1 MGLSLCFGSA
11 SPPIL
16 TGFGWPGPSRSASRT
31 YAPAPPKNAWADAL
45 AAPPRN
51 GKVRQ
56 SALSRPYPQP
66 GARATTD
73 RTGRLSALEYA
84 QEALTHYGPRTL
96 IPPDKAKKESG
107 RASMQATKWS
117 RRAAIAAALAGIA
130 TGAMPAPVAAQDFPN
145 KPITIVV
152 PFGPGT
158 AHDIIARQ
166 LAQDMMSTLGQSV
179 IVDNR
184 AGATGNIATDLVA
197 KSRPDGYTLL
207 IASMSNILN
216 QVTGNANSDLAKDF
230 TPVAF
235 SGRTLYSMFVPN
247 ELPAKNVADLVELA
261 RQQPGKLNYAGYV
274 GGVPQ
279 FLGEMLNRAAR
290 INMVM
295 VPYKSTTDALV
306 DLLADRIQV
315 WFTPVASGIP
325 VQSAK
330 QARMLAV
337 TGNTRASVLPDIP
350 TFKEAGY
357 PDLTVDVA
365 YFLLAAKGTPQPI
378 IDKLHGAIDKAL
390 QNPKVKETLLAQ
402 GIEEKRGASSELGAY
417 LAGEIRRWG
426 DIVKL
431 SAPAAAGK

>member
-1 MGLSLCFGSA
+1 
-11 SPPIL
+11 
-16 TGFGWPGPSRSASRT
+16 
-31 YAPAPPKNAWADAL
+31 
-45 AAPPRN
+45 
-51 GKVRQ
+51 
-56 SALSRPYPQP
+56 
-66 GARATTD
+66 
-73 RTGRLSALEYA
+73 
-84 QEALTHYGPRTL
+84 
-96 IPPDKAKKESG
+96 
-107 RASMQATKWS
+107 MQATKWS
-117 RRAAIAAALAGIA
+117 RRAAIAAAMAGIA
-130 TGAMPAPVAAQDFPN
+130 SGTMPAPAGAQDFPT

-158 AHDIIARQ
+158 ANDIIARQ

-216 QVTGNANSDLAKDF
+216 QVTGNAN
-230 TPVAF
+230 
-235 SGRTLYSMFVPN
+235 
-247 ELPAKNVADLVELA
+247 ADLVELA
-261 RQQPGKLNYAGYV
+261 GQQPGKLNYAGYV

-279 FLGEMLNRAAR
+279 FLGEMLNRAAK
-290 INMVM
+290 INLVM

-306 DLLADRIQV
+306 DLLANRIQV

-330 QARMLAV
+330 QARMIAV
-337 TGNTRASVLPDIP
+337 TGDTRASVLPDIP

-365 YFLLAAKGTPQPI
+365 YFLVAAKGTPQPI
-378 IDKLHGAIDKAL
+378 VDKLHGAIDKAL
-390 QNPKVKETLLAQ
+390 QNPKVKEALLAQ
-402 GIEEKRGASSELGAY
+402 GIEEKRGASSEVGAY